1 MGYSYLIVDTS
12 ATVRALIKRSIRQS
26 EMGVEKLLEAATAHE
41 AMDVLHD
48 HPIDLVLI
56 DPRLP
61 DMDGIDF
68 IGRILAEPDTRS
80 IPVVVMATRPD
91 PRKME
96 ALRRRGVKGHI
107 RKPFSPQTFRTVV
120 QHILEPTH
128 V

>member
-1 MGYSYLIVDTS
+1 MSYTYLIVDIS

-26 EMGVEKLLEAATAHE
+26 EMGVSKFLEAATGE
-41 AMDVLHD
+41 ETMDLLRD
-48 HPIDLVLI
+48 HPVDLVLI
-56 DPRLP
+56 DPRIP
-61 DMDGIDF
+61 DMDGLEL
-68 IGRILAEPDTRS
+68 IGRILAEPDSRG

-96 ALRRRGVKGHI
+96 VLRRRGVKAHL

-120 QHILEPTH
+120 QQILEPTH